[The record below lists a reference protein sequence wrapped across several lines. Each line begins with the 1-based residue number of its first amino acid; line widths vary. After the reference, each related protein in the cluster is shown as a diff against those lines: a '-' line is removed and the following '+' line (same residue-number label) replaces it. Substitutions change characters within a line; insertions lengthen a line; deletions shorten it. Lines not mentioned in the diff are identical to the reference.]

1 MYNIGC
7 MISQLNLLPFE
18 VIRIT
23 GSTLYYIIDFTQWLY
38 MDPLKNLILEE
49 GEYLNVH
56 VIDK

>member
-1 MYNIGC
+1 